1 MKWIEIKMRELGVST
16 HSGYKLTAF
25 MDNTAMVTVHT
36 AQRGEPTFLVPPVLL
51 LSQCTS
57 FSQQAFAAQNLYLCT
72 CYIVPAC
79 SCGTGGLE
87 LCLPLYIQQRTGVKA
102 VVLCRRV

>member
-36 AQRGEPTFLVPPVLL
+36 AQRGDCCCLCCPTWR
-51 LSQCTS
+51 SRG
-57 FSQQAFAAQNLYLCT
+57 
-72 CYIVPAC
+72 PA
-79 SCGTGGLE
+79 
-87 LCLPLYIQQRTGVKA
+87 RHA
-102 VVLCRRV
+102 